1 MNSVRIIHYSQFYN
15 IDRIRMYGS
24 FVLWPNIFASKP
36 LELQDTNLSINSLS
50 GQISRLENHKSIDIY
65 TFSKN
70 VQNAIC
76 AGGFETRKSA
86 FFNFIVTT
94 YSTLRKICDC
104 NFFDCPSPPRPPSQ
118 KRTFFWT
125 FILLVIF
132 ILFW

>member
-1 MNSVRIIHYSQFYN
+1 MFALFIIHSSTILIGSECMVHSYYGRIYSLQ
-15 IDRIRMYGS
+15 
-24 FVLWPNIFASKP
+24 KP
-36 LELQDTNLSINSLS
+36 LELQDTNLSFNSLS

-86 FFNFIVTT
+86 FFNFIVTI
-94 YSTLRKICDC
+94 YSTLLKICDC
-104 NFFDCPSPPRPPSQ
+104 NFSAIQPCPSPPSQ
-118 KRTFFWT
+118 KRTFFRT